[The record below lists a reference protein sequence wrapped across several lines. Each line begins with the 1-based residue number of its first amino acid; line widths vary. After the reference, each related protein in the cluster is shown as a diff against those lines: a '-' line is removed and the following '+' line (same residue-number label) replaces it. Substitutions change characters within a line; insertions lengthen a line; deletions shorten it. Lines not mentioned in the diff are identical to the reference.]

1 MRRIAIINQKGGV
14 GKTTTVANL
23 GAALARA
30 GQRVLVVDFDP
41 QANLSMYLGVEV
53 QPGEASAYSVLCSG
67 TPLDSAVRT
76 TNTPGLE
83 ILPSHID
90 LSGAEL
96 ELASTIGRETILR
109 DSLSVW
115 AEREARAGKPLD
127 YILIDCPPSLGLL
140 SVNALCAA
148 SEVLVVAQT
157 EFFALQGL
165 SKLLEIVDL
174 VQARLNPELKVTGV
188 LASIYDARLRLARE
202 VLGELRRFFPTETF
216 RTTIATNVRL
226 AESPSHAQ
234 TIFEYAPE
242 SRGARDYAALAEE
255 ILANEKAAKAGPS
268 DLEEKVQG
276 IAEADANPRQETS
289 PSRAEE
295 PQPIPSATPAPVN
308 PAPVNPPTQESSGNS
323 PSITSVGTAQAP
335 TTLNPSPS
343 AFEPSVPTT
352 AAPQVAIVPTP
363 TATLTPDASLE
374 TEKALEWNHA
384 GEEFIE
390 APPAATPEVIAEPAA
405 EEWIVLHPPEPQ
417 VEAAPVVA
425 FEEMQKAP
433 EPVPLEAPIKSKP
446 RPSMRA
452 SSWGDYMGEER
463 SRPIWPSKT
472 WE

>member
-53 QPGEASAYSVLCSG
+53 QPGEASAYSVLCSD
-67 TPLDSAVRT
+67 TPMGSAVRT
-76 TNTPGLE
+76 TTTPGLE

-96 ELASTIGRETILR
+96 ELSSTIGRETLLR
-109 DSLSVW
+109 DSLSAW
-115 AEREARAGKPLD
+115 TEREAQAGKPLD

-165 SKLLEIVDL
+165 SKLLEIVNL
-174 VQARLNPELKVTGV
+174 VQARLNPELKMTGV

-255 ILANEKAAKAGPS
+255 ILANEKSAKADTS
-268 DLEEKVQG
+268 DLEEKIHD
-276 IAEADANPRQETS
+276 IAEANTDPHQEAS
-289 PSRAEE
+289 PSHEE
-295 PQPIPSATPAPVN
+295 ERETLPSATPAPG
-308 PAPVNPPTQESSGNS
+308 NPPTHESSGCL
-323 PSITSVGTAQAP
+323 PSITSVNTAQAP

-343 AFEPSVPTT
+343 ALNPSVTTT
-352 AAPQVAIVPTP
+352 AAPQVTIVPTP
-363 TATLTPDASLE
+363 IATQAPDPSLE
-374 TEKALEWNHA
+374 AEKALEWNQA
-384 GEEFIE
+384 GAEFIE
-390 APPAATPEVIAEPAA
+390 APPAAAPEVVTEPAA
-405 EEWIVLHPPEPQ
+405 EEWIVLHAPEPQ
-417 VEAAPVVA
+417 VETAPVVA
-425 FEEMQKAP
+425 FEEMQEVP
-433 EPVPLEAPIKSKP
+433 EPAPLEAPAKSKP
-446 RPSMRA
+446 RPSLRA